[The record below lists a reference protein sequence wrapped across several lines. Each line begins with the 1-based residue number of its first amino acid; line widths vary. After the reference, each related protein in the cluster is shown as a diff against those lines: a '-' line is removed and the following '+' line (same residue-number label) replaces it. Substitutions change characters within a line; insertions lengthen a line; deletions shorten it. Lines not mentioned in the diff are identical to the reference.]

1 VSETTKTY
9 TEREV
14 VLRERKAAKFGVLNA
29 AYMGTNAQKAIE
41 SAYPLPRRRKVVE
54 IDGAQYRLTED
65 GKFLERM
72 FGDHGD
78 SDVALTRY
86 ASNGVHANVLNNCRA
101 LIALNGQV
109 WEDVP

>member
-1 VSETTKTY
+1 MSATTKMY

-14 VLRERKAAKFGVLNA
+14 VLRERKAAEFGITNA
-29 AYMGTNAQKAIE
+29 AYMGINVQKVIE
-41 SAYPLPRRRKVVE
+41 SAYPLPRRRKVVS

-65 GKFLERM
+65 GQFLERM
-72 FGDHGD
+72 VGDRGDRDVDLRHYDQKGVFGC
-78 SDVALTRY
+78 
-86 ASNGVHANVLNNCRA
+86 VLKNCRA